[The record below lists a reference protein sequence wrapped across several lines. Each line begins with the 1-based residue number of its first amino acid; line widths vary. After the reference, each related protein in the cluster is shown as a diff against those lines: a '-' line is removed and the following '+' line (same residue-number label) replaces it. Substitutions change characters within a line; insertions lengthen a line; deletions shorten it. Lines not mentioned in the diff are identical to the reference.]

1 MSDETPD
8 SLIPYDEIVQ
18 EALRAVVGRVLGEI
32 ETTGARHDVP
42 GPSPNPA
49 TNLIIHDVAL
59 RAGGR
64 LMRHALEKG
73 LLRNRYG
80 RSAKD
85 MIENRSLVQALASYA
100 VARMATRSLPG
111 AVIVGGGLLAK
122 TLFDRG
128 RSRRKNRRDGD
139 KALHK
144 MAED

>member
-1 MSDETPD
+1 
-8 SLIPYDEIVQ
+8 
-18 EALRAVVGRVLGEI
+18 
-32 ETTGARHDVP
+32 
-42 GPSPNPA
+42 
-49 TNLIIHDVAL
+49 
-59 RAGGR
+59 
-64 LMRHALEKG
+64 
-73 LLRNRYG
+73 
-80 RSAKD
+80 